1 MIKKMFAIV
10 MCLAMFA
17 PMFAGAQTYDINMLL
32 QVIQQLQAQLA
43 ALQNNTTSGVSF
55 DTNLSY
61 GMNNGDVKT
70 MQEVLGVQ
78 PTSGYF
84 GPLTLAAVKEFQ
96 AENGIPNTG
105 FVGPLTRTALNN
117 MYGVP
122 SSPLPYPTT
131 TLPVTPIPT
140 TCNGEEGTLVAR
152 TTGVATE
159 STVYKYDTDKNV
171 FAFELEAKNS
181 DINVNRIDVNMTT
194 SSSQLPWKVFNS
206 LDLYIGGEL
215 VQSMTV
221 NSSNLIENTY
231 GTDYTARFSG
241 LNYNL
246 TKDSI
251 KQVIVKANVGYPEST
266 SAVTFKLLANGV
278 RGTDCSGLDQYANSS
293 ALSSADHAVT
303 PSASS
308 VSAKLEIIA
317 NSQNVN
323 KAIQSDANSVTY
335 DVPALYFDVKNSGT
349 ETTTIKTLQAD
360 LDSTTNIS
368 AVKLYDGATLLSS
381 KAAASAVNFTNLDI
395 TLPANT
401 QKTLTVKYDL
411 AANTTG
417 TLGVAT
423 LDYDET
429 VAVSPSGDD
438 VAESGANVTGPT
450 LYADIKIPTLTFTAS
465 TISVTPDTTGT
476 EADAEIKFDVTANG
490 GDLYFAKNNHTVLFS
505 NSGNAIASITGST
518 TLTGFSAASLTVD
531 NTGTGGTGLAA
542 TITVDATTGA
552 ITGTSISNHGSGYT
566 SVPTVTLTDNR
577 GDATLGTVTLS
588 GGAITEIAITD
599 AGTGYQVGQ
608 AVTLDFTG
616 CSSTPSATIATVGDT
631 GDILTFTIVDNG
643 TASCSAVTATAP
655 AHPGTVP
662 TFTAVL
668 RTLTSG
674 SAYALTSNAEESSS
688 KYIVRNG
695 DTKQFVLNGKVTVLD
710 TGFALFKLSNFK

>member
-1 MIKKMFAIV
+1 MIKKTLAIV

-43 ALQNNTTSGVSF
+43 ALQNNSIGSVSF

-61 GMNNGDVKT
+61 GMTNNDVKAL
-70 MQEVLGVQ
+70 QEVLGVT

-84 GPLTLAAVKEFQ
+84 GPLTLAAVKEYQ
-96 AENGIPNTG
+96 ANNGIPNTG
-105 FVGPLTRTALNN
+105 FVGPLTRQALNSK
-117 MYGVP
+117 YTAP
-122 SSPLPYPTT
+122 IIAPIT
-131 TLPVTPIPT
+131 TLPVTPKPS

-152 TTGVATE
+152 TTGVATV

-215 VQSMTV
+215 VKSLTV

-231 GTDYTARFSG
+231 GTDYTARFAG
-241 LNYNL
+241 LDYTL

-251 KQVIVKANVGYPEST
+251 KQVIVKANLGYPEST
-266 SAVTFKLLANGV
+266 EAVTFKLLANGV
-278 RGTDCSGLDQYANSS
+278 RGMDCSGLDQYANSS
-293 ALSSADHAVT
+293 ALSGADHAVT

-323 KAIQSDANSVTY
+323 KAVQTDANSVSY
-335 DVPALYFDVKNSGT
+335 DVPALYFDVKNGGT
-349 ETTTIKTLQAD
+349 ETTTIKTIQVD
-360 LDSTTNIS
+360 LSGTTNIS
-368 AVKLYDGATLLSS
+368 AVKLYDGSTLLSS
-381 KAAASAVNFTNLDI
+381 KAAASAVNFTNLDF

-450 LYADIKIPTLTFTAS
+450 IYADTKVPTLAFVNS
-465 TISVTPDTTGT
+465 SITITPDSTGT
-476 EADAEIKFDVTANG
+476 EADAELKFNVTANG

-505 NSGNAIASITGST
+505 NSGYSIASITGSS
-518 TLTGFSAASLTVD
+518 TLTGFTAASLTVD

-542 TITVDATTGA
+542 TITVNATTGA

-577 GDATLGTVTLS
+577 EDATLGAVTIG
-588 GGAITEIAITD
+588 GGAITDIAITD

-608 AVTLDFTG
+608 AVTIDFAG
-616 CSSTPSATIATVGDT
+616 CSSTPSVTIATVGDK
-631 GDILTFTIVDNG
+631 GEIATFTIADDG
-643 TASCSAVTATAP
+643 TDSCTSATATAP
-655 AHPGTVP
+655 SHPGTLP

-668 RTLTSG
+668 QSLTSG
-674 SAYALTSNAEESSS
+674 SAYALTSNAEESAS

-695 DTKQFVLNGKVTVLD
+695 DTKEFVLNGKVTVLD
-710 TGFALFKLSNFK
+710 NGFALFKLTNFK